1 MAKWSRERIIREIL
15 RRENSGR
22 PLDLGGADRVQS
34 SLYQA
39 ASRVFGSW
47 RNAVVAAGISPEKAR
62 VHDPWPP
69 SRVLA
74 GIRSLARRKRPLR
87 PTELKRRYHLLL
99 AAARRHFGS
108 WPKAVVAAGVDPEK
122 LRRVAPWTK
131 ERIIEAILTR
141 ALRGN
146 PLKSHAVRP
155 KSLVEA
161 GARVF
166 GSWASALAAAGID
179 PGQTSGP
186 QRGVGSDR
194 EDAATTHHD
203 QTAAR
208 ARAEYLVEG
217 ETGVFD
223 TTRSVQAHRHRNPR
237 ARWSEEEILQAIRAR
252 FREDKRMNAAAVD
265 EDDCPLYRVAK
276 RRYGSWRSALLA
288 AGLNPDEFPARVRRP
303 VQSRPVAR

>member
-22 PLDLGGADRVQS
+22 SLDLGGADRVPS

-62 VHDPWPP
+62 VHDPWPS

-74 GIRSLARRKRPLR
+74 GIKSLARRKRPVR
-87 PTELKRRYHLLL
+87 PTELTRRYHLLL

-122 LRRVAPWTK
+122 LKRVAPWTK

-141 ALRGN
+141 ELRGN

-155 KSLVEA
+155 KSLMEA

-179 PGQTSGP
+179 PKQYVRRRLGDPLCTAG
-186 QRGVGSDR
+186 DI
-194 EDAATTHHD
+194 
-203 QTAAR
+203 AAR
-208 ARAEYLVEG
+208 
-217 ETGVFD
+217 
-223 TTRSVQAHRHRNPR
+223 
-237 ARWSEEEILQAIRAR
+237 
-252 FREDKRMNAAAVD
+252 
-265 EDDCPLYRVAK
+265 DD
-276 RRYGSWRSALLA
+276 
-288 AGLNPDEFPARVRRP
+288 
-303 VQSRPVAR
+303 